1 VDKTEFQTANTR
13 LIAKL
18 SSLVV
23 GMFAFGFALVPLY
36 DVFCDLTG
44 LNGKTGPIVEAAAI
58 AGQQVDRSRTVTVEF
73 VATLNQS
80 MDWEFRPTEGELQ
93 IHPGKLYTTNF
104 YARNKA
110 QQSMVGQAVPS
121 VAPGLAA
128 VHFKKTECFC
138 FQRQLF
144 KAGEARKMPV
154 SFLVDTDL
162 PPGVETITLS
172 YTFFDVTDT
181 AALSQAGGN
190 DS

>member
-1 VDKTEFQTANTR
+1 MDKTELQTANTR
-13 LIAKL
+13 LTAKL
-18 SSLVV
+18 SVLVA

-36 DVFCDLTG
+36 NVFCDLTG
-44 LNGKTGPIVEAAAI
+44 LNGKTGSMVEAASL

-80 MDWEFRPTEGELQ
+80 MDWEFRPTQSELQ
-93 IHPGKLYTTNF
+93 IHPGKLYTTSF

-110 QQSMVGQAVPS
+110 QQRMVGQAVPS

-128 VHFKKTECFC
+128 AHFKKTECFC

-144 KAGEARKMPV
+144 KAGEERKMPV
-154 SFLVDTDL
+154 RFLVDADL

-181 AALSQAGGN
+181 AALSKAGSN